1 MICIGEALPDGGATE
16 AEVAIVGAG
25 AIGVALAVRLSGRV
39 GRIALIEAGGA
50 QFGPADNLSFFKAE
64 QIDDARHAPTELY
77 RRRMLGGTTSVW
89 GGRCIPFDQEDF
101 APAHDRPGWPITFA
115 EFDSHV
121 PDALEFLDAGA
132 PEFAAPEF
140 TTPGARPNHPVP
152 LAGPL
157 SDLVLDRVERYSNP
171 TNVWRKWREKL
182 ARSREVTVIHGVA
195 CTGVLTNAEGTRAA
209 ALDLRTI
216 SNRRHTIV
224 ATTIVLACGGLET
237 PRLLLASR
245 SSRSCGLGNERDLV
259 GRFYMTHL
267 VSNAENVGA
276 LRFAAADTANA
287 FDFKK
292 TMDGV
297 YSRRMI
303 LLSPEARQRE
313 SLPNIVFRPGRPPM
327 DDPSHRD
334 AVLSTAFLVRKL
346 LIPPEYARS
355 MTARLGSLPS
365 SRAWREHGVN
375 IVSGTPSLGRFSAD
389 WLMRRVLATRKL
401 PSIFLYRKDGRY
413 PLEFN
418 AEHMPNSDS
427 RVLLGNDTDP
437 LGMPRLVV
445 QWRFRNAELDS
456 ICRAYRVLSHAVAR
470 SGLGE
475 VHLDAGLLESVQSA
489 LVPQG
494 GHHIGTARMGADAS
508 ASVVDTHGEV
518 WGTHGLFVAGTA
530 IFPTSGFA
538 NPTLTAVAL
547 AFRLAEHLVRRA
559 AAEPSSQSCRTAR
572 S

>member
-1 MICIGEALPDGGATE
+1 MICVGENLPDGGTTQ

-25 AIGVALAVRLSGRV
+25 AVGVALAVRLSGRV
-39 GRIALIEAGGA
+39 GRIVLIEAGGR
-50 QFGPADNLSFFKAE
+50 QFEPSHNLSFFKAE
-64 QIDDARHAPTELY
+64 QIDDTRHPPTELY

-101 APAHDRPGWPITFA
+101 APASDRPGWPITFS
-115 EFDSHV
+115 EFDAHV
-121 PDALEFLDAGA
+121 PNALEFLDAGA
-132 PEFAAPEF
+132 PEFTAA
-140 TTPGARPNHPVP
+140 GALPNHPVP
-152 LAGPL
+152 LAEPL
-157 SDLVLDRVERYSNP
+157 TDLVLDRIERYSKP
-171 TNVWRKWREKL
+171 TDVWRKWREQL
-182 ARSREVTVIHGVA
+182 ARSRDVVVMHGVA
-195 CTGVLTNAEGTRAA
+195 CTGVLTNAEGTRAS
-209 ALDLRTI
+209 ALELRTI
-216 SNRRHTIV
+216 SNRRHKLV

-276 LRFAAADTANA
+276 LRFAAADTASA
-287 FDFKK
+287 FDFHK
-292 TMDGV
+292 TVDGV
-297 YSRRMI
+297 YGRRMI
-303 LLSPEARQRE
+303 LLSPETRRRE
-313 SLPNIVFRPGRPPM
+313 SLPNIAFRPGRPPV
-327 DDPSHRD
+327 DDALHRHS
-334 AVLSTAFLVRKL
+334 VLSAVFLVRKVL
-346 LIPPEYARS
+346 MPPEYARS
-355 MTARLGSLPS
+355 MTARLGSLPTLQ
-365 SRAWREHGVN
+365 AWREHGGNV
-375 IVSGTPSLGRFSAD
+375 VSGIPGLARFGAD

-401 PSIFLYRKDGRY
+401 PSIFLYRDDGKY

-427 RVLLGNDTDP
+427 RVLLGNNTDP

-445 QWRFRNAELDS
+445 QWRFRDAELDS

-475 VHLDAGLLESVQSA
+475 LQLDAHLLESLQRA

-494 GHHIGTARMGADAS
+494 GHHMGTVRMGADVS
-508 ASVVDTHGEV
+508 TSVVDTHGEV

-547 AFRLAEHLVRRA
+547 AFRLAEHLVRRGA
-559 AAEPSSQSCRTAR
+559 PAPSFL
-572 S
+572 